1 MHRSYSAI
9 FVEIGEA
16 AVKTL
21 VLAVAIA
28 LFPSFLAHGQTPYF
42 QGKTI
47 RIVTGY
53 PAGDVNDLYPRL
65 ITQHMTKYIPG
76 NPNFVIQNMPGAS
89 SMIAANYV
97 FSVAKPDALTLG
109 WIAPTLYFDQLVGRK
124 EVQYDWSKYG
134 FIGSPVQ
141 SEHQLYMR
149 TDSPYKTIEDVRRA
163 AEPPKCGSGGAT
175 GTGFYFPR
183 LLEETIGAKF
193 TIVLGYQGG
202 GPIDLAVEKG
212 EIHCRAMTIESFF
225 AREPF
230 HTWRKNKFVR
240 SIVQSGRK
248 RDARLPETPTIYE
261 LMDQHKTTDQSRRV
275 ATVILAGG
283 IFGRPMVAPP
293 GVAHDRLKI
302 LRSAF
307 LTALKDPALKVE
319 AEKRNYDLQPVGG
332 EELDRLAKEVIAQ
345 PSAVIAR
352 MKKVLGN

>member
-1 MHRSYSAI
+1 MKATLAAFCVLILGACSAH
-9 FVEIGEA
+9 A
-16 AVKTL
+16 
-21 VLAVAIA
+21 
-28 LFPSFLAHGQTPYF
+28 QTPYF

-53 PAGDVNDLYPRL
+53 PAGDVNDLWPRL
-65 ITQHMTKYIPG
+65 VAQYMTKYIPG

-97 FSVAKPDALTLG
+97 YAVAKPDALTLG

-124 EVQYDWSKYG
+124 EVQYDWAKYS
-134 FIGSPVQ
+134 FIGSPSE

-149 TDSPYKTIEDVRRA
+149 TDSPYKTIHDVRKA

-183 LLEETIGAKF
+183 LLEETVGAKF
-193 TIVLGYQGG
+193 NIVLGYQGG

-212 EIHCRAMTIESFF
+212 EIHCRAMTIESYF

-230 HTWRKNKFVR
+230 HTWRKNNFVK
-240 SIVQSGRK
+240 SLVQSGRK
-248 RDARLPETPTIYE
+248 RDRRLPDTPTIYE
-261 LMDQHKTTDQSRRV
+261 LMDQYKTSEQSRRV
-275 ATVILAGG
+275 AGVILAGG
-283 IFGRPMVAPP
+283 VFGRPMVGPAGIAP
-293 GVAHDRLKI
+293 DRLKI

-307 LTALKDPALKVE
+307 ASALKDPELRAE
-319 AEKRNYDLQPVGG
+319 AEKRNYEVDPVAGADMEKLAREVMSQP
-332 EELDRLAKEVIAQ
+332 
-345 PSAVIAR
+345 PAVLER